1 MFVRGR
7 SLLWLSGILVAGAAL
22 SWGAREA
29 ERGPA
34 SFQQAW
40 PTLAGSAA
48 FALLVWLLFRAA
60 YAVAKRSHPDGAR
73 SLVHLQTLAS
83 AIVAILVVGAIVG
96 GFQTALVSLGL
107 VGFGLTLALQ
117 RPILSIAG
125 WASLVFGGSVRVGD
139 RIRVG
144 DLTGDVLDITLFT
157 TRLWEVGQP
166 GSPTPGRP
174 TGQVVTV
181 SNAVFL
187 EKAVAN
193 ATSDTPIVFDE
204 FVVNVAFES
213 DQALARQLLEQVG
226 RQVVDSAE
234 HEKMARN
241 YRRLTRGLSIERNFP
256 DRPFILAESKPSWM
270 EYRLRYLVDART
282 SGRVQSRLTDAW
294 NEATAQHPDRVLP
307 IYNRTQSQQIDASGR
322 PLHRT

>member
-1 MFVRGR
+1 MRGR
-7 SLLWLSGILVAGAAL
+7 SLLWLAVFLAAGAAL
-22 SWGAREA
+22 SWAAGEA
-29 ERGPA
+29 GRGPA
-34 SFQQAW
+34 SLRGAW

-48 FALLVWLLFRAA
+48 FALGVWLLFLGAH
-60 YAVAKRSHPDGAR
+60 AVAKRSHPHAAR

-83 AIVAILVVGAIVG
+83 AIVAVLALGAVVG

-117 RPILSIAG
+117 RPILSMAG

-193 ATSDTPIVFDE
+193 ATGDTPIVFDE

-213 DQALARQLLEQVG
+213 DQALARRLLQDVG
-226 RQVVDSAE
+226 AQVVNPDQ
-234 HEKMARN
+234 HQQMART
-241 YRRLTRGLSIERNFP
+241 YRRLTRGLSLEANFP
-256 DRPFILAESKPSWM
+256 DKPFILAESKPSWM
-270 EYRLRYLVDART
+270 EYRLRFLVDARAA
-282 SGRVQSRLTDAW
+282 GRVQSRLTDAW
-294 NEATAQHPDRVLP
+294 NEATARHPEQIRP
-307 IYNRTQSQQIDASGR
+307 IFNRTQTQRIDADGFVVGGA
-322 PLHRT
+322 

>member
-1 MFVRGR
+1 MRGR
-7 SLLWLSGILVAGAAL
+7 SLLWLAVILGIAAAL
-22 SWGAREA
+22 SWAASEA
-29 ERGPA
+29 QRGP
-34 SFQQAW
+34 SSLRQAW

-48 FALLVWLLFRAA
+48 FALTVWLLFLGAH
-60 YAVAKRSHPDGAR
+60 AVAKRSHPQAAR

-83 AIVAILVVGAIVG
+83 AIVAVLAVGAIVG

-117 RPILSIAG
+117 RPILSMAG

-193 ATSDTPIVFDE
+193 ATGDTPIVFDE

-213 DQALARQLLEQVG
+213 DQELARQILQAVGEQV
-226 RQVVDSAE
+226 VNPAE
-234 HEKMARN
+234 HEKMART
-241 YRRLTRGLSIERNFP
+241 YRRLTKGLSIEANFP
-256 DRPFILAESKPSWM
+256 DKPFTLAESKPSWM
-270 EYRLRYLVDART
+270 EYRLRYLVDARAA
-282 SGRVQSRLTDAW
+282 GRVQTRLTDAW
-294 NEATAQHPDRVLP
+294 THATAEHPDRILS
-307 IYNRTQSQQIDASGR
+307 IYNRTQTQRLDADGR
-322 PLHRT
+322 VVGGG